1 MKKILI
7 AAAILFVGIAAF
19 ALTANIIVLVAAAMF
34 LPFDRTISAGLV
46 LGAALY
52 YVYLR
57 ILPHT
62 VTAQLEAAR
71 DGRTTTGALFFV
83 RMLVL
88 ALPLLLAAKFPQH
101 LNIFAAFMPLFVN
114 HLVTFAVY
122 GRREAMA

>member
-1 MKKILI
+1 MIEEHRKVYRISL
-7 AAAILFVGIAAF
+7 A
-19 ALTANIIVLVAAAMF
+19 IVLVAAAMF
-34 LPFDRTISAGLV
+34 LPFDRTISAVLV

-57 ILPHT
+57 ILTHT

-83 RMLVL
+83 RMLV
-88 ALPLLLAAKFPQH
+88 LPLLLAAKFPQH